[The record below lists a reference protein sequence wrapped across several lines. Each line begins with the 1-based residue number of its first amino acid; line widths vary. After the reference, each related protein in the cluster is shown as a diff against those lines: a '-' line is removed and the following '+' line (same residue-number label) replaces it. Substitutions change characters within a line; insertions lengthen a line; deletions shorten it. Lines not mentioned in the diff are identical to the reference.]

1 MHTLV
6 HIVDNLGGGA
16 ARAARRALTQFQVV
30 RCALTMRHSLHE
42 TVQPRSTE
50 GGERGP
56 KITLGSPPLALR
68 TGRVSTPHGQR
79 DGLKMP

>member
-30 RCALTMRHSLHE
+30 RCA
-42 TVQPRSTE
+42 
-50 GGERGP
+50 
-56 KITLGSPPLALR
+56 IT
-68 TGRVSTPHGQR
+68 T
-79 DGLKMP
+79 